1 MRALYHLLF
10 LLVPCTFF
18 GQDVYYSPFTE
29 TFPNIYRSEFEK
41 INRRIFFEPYDIT
54 IVTETQYGKDIE
66 ILNIQETRYIDDR
79 FILLCKNKSKRKIT
93 IALPEEYEQLLYIDY
108 YYRSPTTNEKIQVR
122 FHVEEMQIDQ
132 EDLIKIGN
140 G

>member
-1 MRALYHLLF
+1 MEIFCLILIF
-10 LLVPCTFF
+10 TPFFIF
-18 GQDVYYSPFTE
+18 GQEVYYSPFTE

-41 INRRIFFEPYDIT
+41 INRRIVFESNDIT

-79 FILLCKNKSKRKIT
+79 LILLCQNRSKRKIT
-93 IALPEEYEQLLYIDY
+93 IALPEENEELLYIDY
-108 YYRSPTTNEKIQVR
+108 YYRSSATDEKIQIR
-122 FHVEEMQIDQ
+122 FHVEKMQPSLGDPV
-132 EDLIKIGN
+132 KISN